1 MTPEPENTHRERSRI
16 PQSASRRTRLSSLLG
31 VARHDTTRRGSLFL
45 YRENFR
51 LGALILGEI
60 LNFDFGGDFKWHF
73 LTQAVYNRL
82 AASTCFLQYSTA
94 WIGDRRWSRREEARS
109 LKVKIHVFYFIC
121 KFEFNLGNNCI
132 SIIII
137 IEART
142 IILCVLKFF
151 LFNFIEF
158 QSTVS
163 VYVIFA
169 LYHFKNNLYWLKKK
183 TSEAILKI
191 CAFML
196 TMFHEDSQFLLLYY
210 RVVSHAFTGL
220 LM

>member
-210 RVVSHAFTGL
+210 QVVSMRL
-220 LM
+220 